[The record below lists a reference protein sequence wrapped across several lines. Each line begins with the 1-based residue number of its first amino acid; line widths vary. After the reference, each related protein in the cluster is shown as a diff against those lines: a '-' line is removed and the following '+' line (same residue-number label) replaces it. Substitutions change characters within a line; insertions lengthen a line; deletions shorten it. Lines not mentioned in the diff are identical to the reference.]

1 MRQALAVA
9 LQDYAGAVVLVSHDR
24 HLLNSVADEF
34 ILVSDGKAQRFDGDL
49 EDYARWL
56 ASGAKATETPAAPVA
71 VPPAAIKPAATVA
84 SAAARKQQRRTGAD
98 QRARLAPL
106 RTAVEKAEQA
116 LSALAATRAEVETNL
131 ADTDLYLA
139 AGKDRLQDLL
149 ARQAQ
154 LQKQM
159 AAAEAA
165 WVAATEQL
173 ETATLAVGNQ

>member
-1 MRQALAVA
+1 
-9 LQDYAGAVVLVSHDR
+9 
-24 HLLNSVADEF
+24 
-34 ILVSDGKAQRFDGDL
+34 
-49 EDYARWL
+49 
-56 ASGAKATETPAAPVA
+56 
-71 VPPAAIKPAATVA
+71 
-84 SAAARKQQRRTGAD
+84 
-98 QRARLAPL
+98 
-106 RTAVEKAEQA
+106 